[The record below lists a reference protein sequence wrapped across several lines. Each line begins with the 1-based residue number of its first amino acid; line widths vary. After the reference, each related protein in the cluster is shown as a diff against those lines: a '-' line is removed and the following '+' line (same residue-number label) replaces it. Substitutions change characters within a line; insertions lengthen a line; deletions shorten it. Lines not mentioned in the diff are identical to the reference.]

1 MMMDALIMTIFQVA
15 ALANIVALGLLIYGM
30 IKGEV

>member
-1 MMMDALIMTIFQVA
+1 MMDFMIMTIFGIAGA
-15 ALANIVALGLLIYGM
+15 ANLATLGLLLYGL

>member
-1 MMMDALIMTIFQVA
+1 MMDALIMTIFGIAGA
-15 ALANIVALGLLIYGM
+15 ANLAVLGLLIYGM